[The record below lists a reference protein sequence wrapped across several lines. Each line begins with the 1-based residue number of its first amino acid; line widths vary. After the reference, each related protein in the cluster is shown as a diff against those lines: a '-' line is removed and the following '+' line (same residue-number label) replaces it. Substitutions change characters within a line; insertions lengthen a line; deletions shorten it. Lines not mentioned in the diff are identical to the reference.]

1 MVAWQHSKTRSTRAF
16 ATAIAV
22 AVAKSDLQV
31 RAGMDAGRVE
41 VIDGEVV
48 GEAVLA
54 AAELCR
60 HAVAGQVLTTP
71 ALRDTPRHR
80 ATARPAGPYTL
91 RSLERTIQLFE
102 L

>member
-1 MVAWQHSKTRSTRAF
+1 
-16 ATAIAV
+16 
-22 AVAKSDLQV
+22 
-31 RAGMDAGRVE
+31 VE

-60 HAVAGQVLTTP
+60 HADAGQVLTTP
-71 ALRDTPRHR
+71 ALRDLLGIA